1 MLNSLTCFNVS
12 NIVSIN
18 KYLYPSLLHV
28 SWSPPDIAARIIW
41 TMQPKGVSTIETDC
55 RKPDFNTTHEA
66 TREIVK

>member
-1 MLNSLTCFNVS
+1 MLNSLTCLNVS

-18 KYLYPSLLHV
+18 KCLYPSLLCV

-55 RKPDFNTTHEA
+55 R
-66 TREIVK
+66 